1 MDVIDGRWIA
11 ARLTGRRGEKKQL
24 AEAMGIDLP
33 KLSKVLSG
41 ERGVQ
46 PHELPR
52 LLAWFGEGDGMAE
65 AQAAYA
71 AAQPA
76 GPGSADLMRLLAPAV
91 VALAAWTL
99 TADVPLAAMRAGD
112 LLVVELGD
120 TAAPGEMV
128 LVNRQHQDGFRAELR
143 RYLPPLLVALDLNE
157 PRQGLPAEGSFEVA
171 IIGTVRAVVRG
182 WQPKDVQ

>member
-71 AAQPA
+71 AARPA

-91 VALAAWTL
+91 VAPA
-99 TADVPLAAMRAGD
+99 
-112 LLVVELGD
+112 
-120 TAAPGEMV
+120 
-128 LVNRQHQDGFRAELR
+128 VNRQHQDGFRAELR